1 METASEKR
9 KLQTVIPRERILIFS
24 GRSHPELAQKIASEL
39 GLTLG
44 RVKLSTFANG
54 EIYCRF
60 EESVRGADVFV
71 VQTIYDKV
79 NDYLMELLVMIDAL
93 KRASAERITAV
104 IPHYGYARQDKK
116 TLSREPITAKLI
128 ADLLTTAGVQRV
140 VVMDL
145 HAAQIQGF
153 FDCPVDH
160 LTALPVILNYFK
172 EKFGDELKNWVVCS
186 PDVGRV
192 KMAKKA
198 ADILGADLAVLHKSR
213 PEHNVARI
221 AEVVG
226 DVKDK
231 NVLIIDDMI
240 DTGGTIVSGVEALKK
255 SGAKKVYVASTH
267 GLFSGPAKERLV
279 NADIEEVVVTD
290 TVPFYEKMTVE
301 KVTVVSVAS
310 IFAQTLKNIHEDVS
324 VSDLFQ
330 GLDHA

>member
-1 METASEKR
+1 MEMENDKQ
-9 KLQTVIPRERILIFS
+9 KLQTVIPREKILIFS
-24 GRSHPELAQKIASEL
+24 GRSHPELASNIAREL
-39 GLTLG
+39 GLPLG

-79 NDYLMELLVMIDAL
+79 NDYLVELLIMIDAL

-116 TLSREPITAKLI
+116 TLSREPITAKLV
-128 ADLLTTAGVQRV
+128 ADLLTAAGVHRV
-140 VVMDL
+140 VAMDL
-145 HAAQIQGF
+145 HAGQIQGF
-153 FDCPVDH
+153 FNCPVDH
-160 LTALPVILNYFK
+160 LTALPALLGYFK
-172 EKFGDELKNWVVCS
+172 EKFGEELKNWVVCS

-192 KMAKKA
+192 KTAKKA
-198 ADILGADLAVLHKSR
+198 ADVFGAELAVLHKSR
-213 PEHNVARI
+213 PQHNVARI

-226 DVKDK
+226 DVRDRD
-231 NVLIIDDMI
+231 VLIIDDMI
-240 DTGGTIVSGVEALKK
+240 DTAGTIVSGVEALKK
-255 SGAKKVYVASTH
+255 SGARKIYVAATH
-267 GLFSGPAKERLV
+267 GIFSGPARERIE
-279 NADIEEVVVTD
+279 NSEIEEVVVTD
-290 TVPFYEKMTVE
+290 TVPFYEKLAIK
-301 KVTVVSVAS
+301 KVKVVSVAS